1 MGFFFF
7 LARGGFLKRIISSS
21 PRKQRLVLKKTTSH
35 FLKND
40 RSLFEKRRVT
50 FLKRQVVLLDKR
62 KGKRTVGETE
72 IENEKLICKN
82 TYNQPLSRARVYA
95 HITGVFVFLLSQV
108 SQGICKCLSSRQ
120 VGISQTYFNRQKE
133 EVPQIALE
141 SSAQIDLCVALLQD
155 FIRLFS

>member
-1 MGFFFF
+1 MKKTTYRFNENNVSFW
-7 LARGGFLKRIISSS
+7 
-21 PRKQRLVLKKTTSH
+21 RKQRIVLEKTTCR
-35 FLKND
+35 FND
-40 RSLFEKRRVT
+40 NDSLFFIGYAE
-50 FLKRQVVLLDKR
+50 
-62 KGKRTVGETE
+62 GKRTIGESE
-72 IENEKLICKN
+72 IDNAKMICKN
-82 TYNQPLSRARVYA
+82 TYNQPLSRVRVRA

-108 SQGICKCLSSRQ
+108 SQGICKWLSSRQ